1 MKKKY
6 KLLTVLKKIKK
17 NSLFNSLGT
26 LHNEKNKLENVNSE
40 LQKLRDKS
48 SFKEGSVISSSQ
60 LKNNCYFRSDITEKI
75 EISRN
80 RKLHIEKEISGYVG
94 QISKVNKQQE
104 IIQKKIHEDFIIGQN
119 EKDLKEHQNF
129 KVKSVL

>member
-6 KLLTVLKKIKK
+6 KLLSILKKIKR
-17 NSLFNSLGT
+17 NNLFNSLGT
-26 LHNEKNKLENVNSE
+26 LTNEKNKLENVNLE
-40 LQKLRDKS
+40 LQKLLEES

-60 LKNNCYFRSDITEKI
+60 LKNNSFFRANINEKI

-80 RKLHIEKEISGYVG
+80 RKIHIEKEITGYVS

-119 EKDLKEHQNF
+119 EKDLKNHQNF
-129 KVKSVL
+129 KVKNVL

>member
-6 KLLTVLKKIKK
+6 KLLTILKKIKK

-26 LHNEKNKLENVNSE
+26 LNNEKNKLENINLE
-40 LQKLRDKS
+40 LQKLLDES
-48 SFKEGSVISSSQ
+48 SFKEGSVISASQ
-60 LKNNCYFRSDITEKI
+60 LKNNSFFRTDISEKI
-75 EISRN
+75 EISKN
-80 RKLHIEKEISGYVG
+80 RKLHIEEEISGYVS

-119 EKDLKEHQNF
+119 EKDLKNHQNF
-129 KVKSVL
+129 KVKNVL

>member
-6 KLLTVLKKIKK
+6 KLLSILKKIKR
-17 NSLFNSLGT
+17 NNLFNSLGT
-26 LHNEKNKLENVNSE
+26 LNNEKNKLENVNLE
-40 LQKLRDKS
+40 LQKLLKES

-60 LKNNCYFRSDITEKI
+60 LKNNCYFRADITEKI

>member
-26 LHNEKNKLENVNSE
+26 PNNEKKKLENINLE
-40 LQKLRDKS
+40 LQKLLDKS
-48 SFKEGSVISSSQ
+48 SFKEGSVISASQ
-60 LKNNCYFRSDITEKI
+60 LKNNSFFRTDISEKI
-75 EISRN
+75 EISKN
-80 RKLHIEKEISGYVG
+80 RKLHIEEEISGYVS

>member
-6 KLLTVLKKIKK
+6 KLLTILKKIKK

-26 LHNEKNKLENVNSE
+26 LNNEKKKLENINLE
-40 LQKLRDKS
+40 LKKLLDKS
-48 SFKEGSVISSSQ
+48 SFKEGSVISASQ
-60 LKNNCYFRSDITEKI
+60 LKNNSFFRTDISAKI
-75 EISRN
+75 EISIN
-80 RKLHIEKEISGYVG
+80 RKLHIEEEISGYVS

-119 EKDLKEHQNF
+119 EKDLKNHQNF
-129 KVKSVL
+129 KVKNVL

>member
-1 MKKKY
+1 MKKRY
-6 KLLTVLKKIKK
+6 KLLTILKKIKK

-26 LHNEKNKLENVNSE
+26 LNNEKNKLKNVNLE
-40 LQKLRDKS
+40 LQKLLDQS

-60 LKNNCYFRSDITEKI
+60 LKNNSFFREDINEKI
-75 EISRN
+75 EISKN
-80 RKLHIEKEISGYVG
+80 RELHIEKEITGYVS

-119 EKDLKEHQNF
+119 EKDLKNHQNF
-129 KVKSVL
+129 KVKNVL

>member
-6 KLLTVLKKIKK
+6 KLLTILKKIKK

-26 LHNEKNKLENVNSE
+26 LNNEKNKLENVNLE
-40 LQKLRDKS
+40 LQKLLEKS

-60 LKNNCYFRSDITEKI
+60 LKNNSFFRADINEKI
-75 EISRN
+75 EISKN

>member
-6 KLLTVLKKIKK
+6 KLLSILKKIKR
-17 NSLFNSLGT
+17 NNLFNSLGT
-26 LHNEKNKLENVNSE
+26 LTNEKNKLENVNLE
-40 LQKLRDKS
+40 LQKLLKES

-60 LKNNCYFRSDITEKI
+60 LKNNSFFRANINEKI

-80 RKLHIEKEISGYVG
+80 RKIHIEKEITGYVS

-119 EKDLKEHQNF
+119 EKDLKNHQNF
-129 KVKSVL
+129 KVKNVL

>member
-6 KLLTVLKKIKK
+6 KLLAILKKIKK

-26 LHNEKNKLENVNSE
+26 LNNEKNKLENVNLE
-40 LQKLRDKS
+40 LQKLLEKS

-60 LKNNCYFRSDITEKI
+60 LKNNSFFRADINEKI
-75 EISRN
+75 EISKN

-104 IIQKKIHEDFIIGQN
+104 VIQKKIHEDFIIGQN
-119 EKDLKEHQNF
+119 EKDLKNHQNF
-129 KVKSVL
+129 KIKNVL

>member
-6 KLLTVLKKIKK
+6 KLLTILKKIKK

-26 LHNEKNKLENVNSE
+26 LNNEKNKLENVNSE
-40 LQKLRDKS
+40 LQKLLDNCS
-48 SFKEGSVISSSQ
+48 LKEGSVITSSQ
-60 LKNNCYFRSDITEKI
+60 LKNNSFFRDNINEKI

-80 RKLHIEKEISGYVG
+80 RKFHIEKEITGYVS

-119 EKDLKEHQNF
+119 KKDLKNHQNF
-129 KVKSVL
+129 KVKNVL

>member
-6 KLLTVLKKIKK
+6 KLLTILKKIKK

-26 LHNEKNKLENVNSE
+26 LNNEKNKLENINLE
-40 LQKLRDKS
+40 LQKLLDKS

-60 LKNNCYFRSDITEKI
+60 LKNNSFFRTDISEKI
-75 EISRN
+75 EISKN
-80 RKLHIEKEISGYVG
+80 RKLHIEEEISGYVS

-119 EKDLKEHQNF
+119 EKDLKNHQNF
-129 KVKSVL
+129 KVKNVL

>member
-6 KLLTVLKKIKK
+6 KLLTILKKIKK

-26 LHNEKNKLENVNSE
+26 LNNEKNKLENVNLE
-40 LQKLRDKS
+40 LQKLLEKS

-60 LKNNCYFRSDITEKI
+60 LKNNSFFRADINEKI
-75 EISRN
+75 EISKN

-104 IIQKKIHEDFIIGQN
+104 VIQKKIHEDFIIGQN

-129 KVKSVL
+129 KVKNIL